1 MLVYIFEV
9 WNKKLHEASEDF
21 TWVVVFLKR
30 PVVWRCE
37 VTVWERLR
45 PSGAQRH
52 YSHQINNSFTDLFL
66 YLFCR
71 SLSCSALQ
79 LVTWIGFRVHSP
91 CCNGP
96 VCADATGCVCVCVCC
111 RSLVLY
117 SLCHTEYWL
126 GGRWRNGSCLALFM
140 LFLFGFFWHFYF
152 TLILFIFAH
161 HGHPGA
167 LSLLCYTHSNP
178 LTSADNVSCLPP
190 AGDTVLCEQRTP
202 SHRFPLSSFLFF
214 TCKRSSL
221 L

>member
-1 MLVYIFEV
+1 MLLYIFEG
-9 WNKKLHEASEDF
+9 WNRKLHEASEDF

-30 PVVWRCE
+30 LVVWRCE

-52 YSHQINNSFTDLFL
+52 YSDQINNSFTDLFL

-96 VCADATGCVCVCVCC
+96 VCANATGCVCVCVVVHLSCILFVTQ
-111 RSLVLY
+111 STGWEV
-117 SLCHTEYWL
+117 
-126 GGRWRNGSCLALFM
+126 GGETVPAWPSSCYFS
-140 LFLFGFFWHFYF
+140 FGLFWHFYF

-178 LTSADNVSCLPP
+178 LTSADNVNCLPP
-190 AGDTVLCEQRTP
+190 AGDTALCEQRTP